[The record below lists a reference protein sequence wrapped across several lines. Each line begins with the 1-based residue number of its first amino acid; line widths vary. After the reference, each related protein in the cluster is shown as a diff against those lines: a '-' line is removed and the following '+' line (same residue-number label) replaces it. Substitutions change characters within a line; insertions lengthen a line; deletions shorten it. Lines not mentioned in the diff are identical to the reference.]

1 MSNEFGTDRRALQ
14 NTTGSLQD
22 DDGTPLLSTDTWG
35 SASYALGPALATGI
49 YTGVQ
54 NGIFSSPPSNVGTAT
69 PITDLNPLP
78 YFSISDASGGKITA
92 AAVEDASQASGYA
105 IRFSIATTAGTGGVV
120 APDEFTIKRLISVS
134 ASRAQSYSYVFH
146 SAWSTAVATAGS
158 TTAYITGSAC
168 YYAADGTTPVGG
180 TSTTAD
186 LPFQFLP
193 TYQNG
198 RDIKF
203 VPNGNGIVPSTA
215 AFLAIEIGVGAF
227 GTAASV
233 RTIDLYEL
241 RLERGQTEYRIV
253 AEDKTNGT
261 VAYGNI
267 SHDGNGVQI
276 YSESESGTMSL
287 FLKPITTSPYF
298 PTDSYLQIGSASIN
312 APQAEYLKMA
322 PTSRIETNTNNGPQI
337 RFTSSNLAFRQG
349 GTAGDVDFQDSAGS
363 AFFTVNSSKNLVLQ
377 ASGGY
382 RQVGPPTTT
391 QTASANIWVLTTGTT
406 YEMRRNSSSRRY
418 KTNIVPTDA
427 AVLEAAKKIRA
438 VHYESTIPSESGVS
452 RLGFI
457 AEEIE
462 SAGLTHAVSYNG
474 EGQVETIDPVAL
486 IAALLVRIE
495 DLDARLQEIES
506 NV

>member
-1 MSNEFGTDRRALQ
+1 MSNEFGTDRRSLQ

-78 YFSISDASGGKITA
+78 YFSISDASSGRITA
-92 AAVEDASQASGYA
+92 AAVEDTSQASGYA
-105 IRFSIATTAGTGGVV
+105 IRFTIGTAATT
-120 APDEFTIKRLISVS
+120 PDRLVLKRLISVAS
-134 ASRAQSYSYVFH
+134 SRAQSYGYTVSTGWSVPSYVIPGGT
-146 SAWSTAVATAGS
+146 SAFVSGAATYYGS
-158 TTAYITGSAC
+158 
-168 YYAADGTTPVGG
+168 DGTTVVGVSSG
-180 TSTTAD
+180 TVATSFTTVAG
-186 LPFQFLP
+186 L
-193 TYQNG
+193 TNG
-198 RDIKF
+198 YE
-203 VPNGNGIVPSTA
+203 VVYTPNVVGIIPSA
-215 AFLAIEIGVGAF
+215 AAYIGIEIGVSVSASS
-227 GTAASV
+227 TAV
-233 RTIDLYEL
+233 RTIDLYEVKL
-241 RLERGQTEYRIV
+241 NRSQTTYQLI
-253 AEDKTNGT
+253 NPSGGT
-261 VAYGNI
+261 
-267 SHDGNGVQI
+267 
-276 YSESESGTMSL
+276 
-287 FLKPITTSPYF
+287 
-298 PTDSYLQIGSASIN
+298 
-312 APQAEYLKMA
+312 QA
-322 PTSRIETNTNNGPQI
+322 
-337 RFTSSNLAFRQG
+337 FTSITQDAVGRFSLTQISADLNGASTATMTLSNKIFTIATGGDPGTATMLFTIPSYTKIVSSNTSSPSIIFDTTNLSLYQG
-349 GTAGDVDFQDSAGS
+349 GTAGDFDFKDSAGS
-363 AFFTVNSSKNLVLQ
+363 AFFSINSAKNLVLQ
-377 ASGGY
+377 TNGGY

-391 QTASANIWVLTTGTT
+391 QTASANIWVLTSGTT

-462 SAGLTHAVSYNG
+462 DAGLTHAVSYNG

-495 DLDARLQEIES
+495 DLETRIQEIES
-506 NV
+506 TV

>member
-1 MSNEFGTDRRALQ
+1 MSNEFGTDRRSLQ

-78 YFSISDASGGKITA
+78 YFSISDASSGRITA
-92 AAVEDASQASGYA
+92 AAVEDTSQASGYA
-105 IRFSIATTAGTGGVV
+105 IRFTIGTAATT
-120 APDEFTIKRLISVS
+120 PDKITLKRLVSVS
-134 ASRAQSYSYVFH
+134 SSRAQSYSYVFRN
-146 SAWSTAVATAGS
+146 AWSTATAAAGS
-158 TTAYITGSAC
+158 TTAFITGSAK
-168 YYAADGTTPVGG
+168 YIAADGTTVVGG
-180 TSTTAD
+180 TSTTGDVSFAD
-186 LPFQFLP
+186 LP
-193 TYQNG
+193 TYGNG
-198 RDIKF
+198 REIDF
-203 VPNGNGIVPSTA
+203 VPNGNGIIPSTA
-215 AFLAIEIGVGAF
+215 SYLAIEIGVNVSASS
-227 GTAASV
+227 TAV
-233 RTIDLYEL
+233 RTVDLYEC
-241 RLERGQTEYRIV
+241 RIDRGQSNYRIV
-253 AEDKTNGT
+253 ADDRTNGT
-261 VAYGNI
+261 VPYGDI
-267 SHDGNGVQI
+267 FHDGTATYVYTENYIGGVRGI
-276 YSESESGTMSL
+276 GYLVIDPTSTRPTFEVANMNILASSASTLTIGGTSTIVSS
-287 FLKPITTSPYF
+287 FGATSP
-298 PTDSYLQIGSASIN
+298 QIKYTGIN
-312 APQAEYLKMA
+312 L
-322 PTSRIETNTNNGPQI
+322 S
-337 RFTSSNLAFRQG
+337 LWQG
-349 GTAGDVDFQDSAGS
+349 GASGDIDFKDSAGS
-363 AFFTVNSSKNLVLQ
+363 AFLTVNNAKNVVLQ
-377 ASGGY
+377 ANGGY

-391 QTASANIWVLTTGTT
+391 QTSSANIWVLTSGTT

-506 NV
+506 DV